1 MTWQQE
7 CEYIVLHKHT
17 AKNNHGLLSYN
28 YYIFSDVPALNYIL
42 GMHEHNLLRKCLFY
56 MENSMR
62 MHPALQKM
70 SVKIPA
76 LIVACGILAVSATG
90 IFSYFSAKSAVE
102 QEAKAKLATVLA
114 DRTAALDEWL
124 KGIKGDLVTQAQNPT
139 VNNALLAFID
149 GWKQLGTNQRQTLQR
164 LYITDNPNP
173 TGKKEELES
182 ASDGSAYSAA
192 HARYHPYLRTF
203 LRDRDYY
210 DIFLFDTN
218 GNLVYTVFKELDYAT
233 NVMNGQWAKT
243 DLGNAF
249 RAARDNPKAGS
260 VAFFDFRPYAP
271 SNDAPASFIS
281 TPLLDA
287 GGKLQGVLV
296 FQMPI
301 GRLNGL
307 MQAKSGLGET
317 GEA

>member
-1 MTWQQE
+1 
-7 CEYIVLHKHT
+7 
-17 AKNNHGLLSYN
+17 
-28 YYIFSDVPALNYIL
+28 
-42 GMHEHNLLRKCLFY
+42 

-249 RAARDNPKAGS
+249 RAARDDPKAGS